1 MARTAPSLGPK
12 QPATPTKN
20 RTAPQASSA
29 QAYSNTG
36 TQDTVKLTFEL
47 PQDLHKA
54 LKIRA
59 LEEETSMRAI
69 IEKLVRAYLAGNHK
83 TV

>member
-12 QPATPTKN
+12 KAESTTKN
-20 RTAPQASSA
+20 TTTTQASSA

-36 TQDTVKLTFEL
+36 TQETVKLTFEL
-47 PQDLHKA
+47 PKDLHKD

-59 LEEETSMRAI
+59 LEDGTSMRNI
-69 IEKLVRAYLAGNHK
+69 IEHLLRTYLG
-83 TV
+83 

>member
-12 QPATPTKN
+12 RTESTTKN
-20 RTAPQASSA
+20 TTTTSSA

-36 TQDTVKLTFEL
+36 TQETVKLTFEI
-47 PQDLHKA
+47 PKDLHKA

-59 LEEETSMRAI
+59 LEDGTNMREI
-69 IEKLVRAYLAGNHK
+69 IEELVRGYLD
-83 TV
+83 

>member
-12 QPATPTKN
+12 KPAAPTKN

-36 TQDTVKLTFEL
+36 TQETVKLTFEL
-47 PQDLHKA
+47 PKDLHKA
-54 LKIRA
+54 FKIKA
-59 LEEETSMRAI
+59 MEEETTMREI
-69 IEKLVRAYLAGNHK
+69 IENLVRDYLY
-83 TV
+83 